1 MSDCVDQNDPWSA
14 VRPPD
19 IEPVPVRYRGVWTRT
34 LLETPEL
41 RDDTSFVRWMQ
52 LGRWHADLR
61 IPLAATTGRMALPL
75 AQLSS
80 GQRALLDKQQGF
92 CGVTQVDV
100 KENGEI
106 CQWHRLV
113 DYQPAGPSPDAGA
126 MLFETPD
133 RVIETGVYGVYREV
147 WQRLPDSTNP
157 LIALAEPRRMDGQ
170 CPARL
175 FQAGQYL
182 MRVRPLLQPG
192 PEFEIS
198 FGTVQAQDA
207 FNWQIQ
213 RSTLPELEGRRV
225 PFGVSRQNATTAL
238 VELDGRREA
247 WSILEWSE
255 QT

>member
-1 MSDCVDQNDPWSA
+1 MNDLVDQNDPWSV

-19 IEPVPVRYRGVWTRT
+19 TEPVPAPYHGVWTRT

-52 LGRWHADLR
+52 LRRWHADLR
-61 IPLAATTGRMALPL
+61 IPLAATTGRMSLPL
-75 AQLSS
+75 AQLSPA
-80 GQRALLDKQQGF
+80 QRTLLDKQQGF

-100 KENGEI
+100 KENREI

-113 DYQPAGPSPDAGA
+113 DYQPAGPSPDAGT

-133 RVIETGVYGVYREV
+133 RVVETGVFGVYREV
-147 WQRLPDSTNP
+147 WQRLPDSTTP

-170 CPARL
+170 CSARL
-175 FQAGQYL
+175 FLAGQYL
-182 MRVRPLLQPG
+182 VRVRPLLRPG

-207 FNWQIQ
+207 SNWQIQ
-213 RSTLPELEGRRV
+213 HSTLPELEGRRV
-225 PFGVSRQNATTAL
+225 PFGVSRLNATTAL